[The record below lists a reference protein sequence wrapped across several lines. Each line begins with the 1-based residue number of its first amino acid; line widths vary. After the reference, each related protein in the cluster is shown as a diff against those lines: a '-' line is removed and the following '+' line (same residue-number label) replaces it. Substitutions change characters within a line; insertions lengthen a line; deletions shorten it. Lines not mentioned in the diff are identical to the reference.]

1 MRRVLGEIL
10 DEARQAFARQAWSVA
25 RSAYASAI
33 DQAPLTLDD
42 IERHAIAA
50 HLVGEEAERSEE
62 HTSELQSHHD
72 IVCRLLLEKKKSKG
86 SSRFHF
92 TSSKSWWAWFR
103 RWCSCC

>member
-1 MRRVLGEIL
+1 MRRVLGDIL

-50 HLVGEEAERSEE
+50 HLVGEEAESHDLLKRVLPGKHSSE
-62 HTSELQSHHD
+62 
-72 IVCRLLLEKKKSKG
+72 RM
-86 SSRFHF
+86 
-92 TSSKSWWAWFR
+92 
-103 RWCSCC
+103 